1 MKIAARTDIG
11 LSREL
16 HEDCYFVSETPVGM
30 FEKLLIVSDGMG
42 GHDAGEVAS
51 RMAVDAVVS
60 YLETAS
66 INMPLFTLEQAV
78 YAANLEVRKYSEAND
93 GIDLG
98 TTLVI
103 CGIISGHAYVANVGD
118 SRLYLLNR
126 YAYSIRQITK
136 DHSYVEE
143 MVARGLMTRN
153 SEEYMRQKQVIT
165 RAVGFFPETEPD
177 LFDFGL
183 EEGDMILLCTDGLTN
198 MLKNVVIKNLALD
211 DSFTLE
217 KRADTLIDEANR
229 MGGRDNI
236 TVILAEREDQDD

>member
-1 MKIAARTDIG
+1 MRKRISVLLLTVLLSVVPAAAQLYTAGNEPGGVRWRQITTQ
-11 LSREL
+11 SYKVVYPE
-16 HEDCYFVSETPVGM
+16 GM
-30 FEKLLIVSDGMG
+30 DSL
-42 GHDAGEVAS
+42 A
-51 RMAVDAVVS
+51 R
-60 YLETAS
+60 
-66 INMPLFTLEQAV
+66 V
-78 YAANLEVRKYSEAND
+78 YAANLDVRKYSEAND

-153 SEEYMRQKQVIT
+153 SEEYMRQKSVIT

-177 LFDFGL
+177 LFDFSL
-183 EEGDMILLCTDGLTN
+183 EEGDMILLCSDGLTN
-198 MLKNVVIKNLALD
+198 MLKNVVIKYLALD

-217 KRADTLIDEANR
+217 RRVDTLIDEANH